1 MQLEGFF
8 NNKSIWFNPIDE
20 SKDILQELDY
30 IFTNE
35 SKELIQIGIY
45 KETDIPLYYNN
56 NNNGNVVIYD
66 WEKEVKDVLTNSL
79 EELFTK
85 LSPKKS

>member
-56 NNNGNVVIYD
+56 NNGNVVIYD